1 MLAVVSPRL
10 GAQDCKNIETGQA
23 ECCTAPCEVLGYGP
37 PIFQLQDEA
46 NPTTGG
52 LRIKHIVAPPS
63 AGNPFQCVDPNTQ
76 KLISRQ
82 VTFVLT
88 CDPNAPIF
96 NPHAT
101 RAEEVSTCNYEIEMA
116 TKYACGC
123 APDCAGKTCGGDGC
137 GGYCGS
143 DVLGGECPA
152 GQACGADDVCRDPAV
167 AATKGKYITSPGDVA
182 GGVFGGMFLGV
193 FLFLACYFAYTKGY
207 CAKAWA
213 AVSGKG
219 GRGFSKMPA
228 ASSSGSSSTTGV
240 AAAPAGYQG
249 SSGYGSGAKA

>member
-1 MLAVVSPRL
+1 MSPRL

-52 LRIKHIVAPPS
+52 LRIKHIVAPPDV
-63 AGNPFQCVDPNTQ
+63 GDPYECIDPNTQ
-76 KLISRQ
+76 QPVPRH
-82 VTFVLT
+82 LT
-88 CDPNAPIF
+88 YFLNCDPKASDFNVNATIVE
-96 NPHAT
+96 AG
-101 RAEEVSTCNYEIEMA
+101 TCNYQL
-116 TKYACGC
+116 TLNTPYACGC
-123 APDCAGKTCGGDGC
+123 APDCAGKSCGSNGC

-167 AATKGKYITSPGDVA
+167 AATKGKYTKTPGDVA

-228 ASSSGSSSTTGV
+228 ASSSGSSATSG
-240 AAAPAGYQG
+240 AAPASGG
-249 SSGYGSGAKA
+249 GYGTTSL

>member
-1 MLAVVSPRL
+1 VNQDT
-10 GAQDCKNIETGQA
+10 GAK
-23 ECCTAPCEVLGYGP
+23 ECCTADCEVLGYGP
-37 PIFQLQDEA
+37 PIFQLQDET
-46 NPTTGG
+46 NPTSGG

-63 AGNPFQCVDPNTQ
+63 AGNPYQCVDPNTQ

-101 RAEEVSTCNYEIEMA
+101 RAEEVTTCNYEIEMA

-123 APDCAGKTCGGDGC
+123 APDCSGKTCGGDGC
-137 GGYCGS
+137 GGYCGG
-143 DVLGGECPA
+143 DDLGGKCPEGQSCDADEICRNPMPAAA
-152 GQACGADDVCRDPAV
+152 G
-167 AATKGKYITSPGDVA
+167 KGKYTKTPGDVA

-193 FLFLACYFAYTKGY
+193 FVFIACYYAYTKGY
-207 CAKAWA
+207 FSAAWG

-228 ASSSGSSSTTGV
+228 AGSAGSSSSSSST
-240 AAAPAGYQG
+240 AAASAGYQG